1 MSELVNWKNYIK
13 LEEYEKITN
22 FIDQTKN
29 GNKIINKF
37 LLIVGNI
44 QKAIKLVIDIENEI
58 CVDECDYIEFTNL
71 EDIFIDDM
79 EEYILQQNYLNTKCV
94 TIELDNKDH
103 NTNNFGIVK
112 EIVSQ
117 TNLNFNLIVIS
128 ENLFVNNNAML
139 ARSIIVNV

>member
-71 EDIFIDDM
+71 EDIFMDDM
-79 EEYILQQNYLNTKCV
+79 EKFILQQNYLNTKCLTV
-94 TIELDNKDH
+94 ELNNKNH
-103 NTNNFGIVK
+103 NAGNFGIIK
-112 EIVSQ
+112 EIVSEDSI
-117 TNLNFNLIVIS
+117 NFNLIIIS
-128 ENLFVNNNAML
+128 ENLFVNNGAML